1 MKKEINY
8 AGITIAVLALSVLVM
23 SIGYALQ
30 SQLLTINGNTTIGET
45 AKWDVHFENL
55 IVSNGSVGGEFVY
68 TPANIVSTSGTYVV
82 YDVKLPEKGDYYE
95 FTLDV
100 VNDGNIDAE
109 VSSIILLGSD
119 NYKDYVDYTV
129 TYTDSEDG
137 VYGNDSL
144 LKGERRNIKVRVENI
159 YEKNVLELGDLTF
172 NLSFAIQYVQK

>member
-8 AGITIAVLALSVLVM
+8 AGLTIVALAVSILVM

-30 SQLLTINGNTTIGET
+30 SQLLTINGNTTISET

-55 IVSNGSVGGEFVY
+55 VVNNGSVSGEFVN
-68 TPANIVSTSGTYVV
+68 TTANIVSTSGTHVV

-95 FTLDV
+95 FTVDV
-100 VNDGNIDAE
+100 VNAGNIDAE
-109 VSSIILLGSD
+109 ISSIILQGSD
-119 NYKDYVDYTV
+119 NYQDFMNYTV
-129 TYTDSEDG
+129 TYADSEDG

-144 LKGERRNIKVRVENI
+144 LKGEKKSIKVRVENI
-159 YEKNVLELGDLTF
+159 YEKNDYELGEETF

>member
-8 AGITIAVLALSVLVM
+8 AGLTIIVLAISILVM

-30 SQLLTINGNTTIGET
+30 SQLLTINGNTTIGES

-55 IVSNGSVGGEFVY
+55 VVNPGSVESKFVN
-68 TPANIVSTSGTYVV
+68 TPANIVSSSGTYVV

-100 VNDGNIDAE
+100 VNAGNIDAI

-129 TYTDSEDG
+129 TYTDSNDG

-144 LKGERRNIKVRVENI
+144 LKGEKKNIKVRVENI
-159 YEKNVLELGDLTF
+159 YEKNDLELGDVTF

>member
-8 AGITIAVLALSVLVM
+8 AGLTIVALAVSILVM

-30 SQLLTINGNTTIGET
+30 SQLLTINGNTTISET

-55 IVSNGSVGGEFVY
+55 VVNSGSVSGEFVN
-68 TPANIVSTSGTYVV
+68 TPANIVSTSGTHVV

-95 FTLDV
+95 FTVDV
-100 VNDGNIDAE
+100 VNAGNIDAE
-109 VSSIILLGSD
+109 ISSIILQGSD
-119 NYKDYVDYTV
+119 SYQDFMNYTV
-129 TYTDSEDG
+129 TYADSEDG

-144 LKGERRNIKVRVENI
+144 LKGEKKSIKVRVENI
-159 YEKNVLELGDLTF
+159 YEKNDYELGEETF